1 VSLQEVCV
9 FRPLSVMI
17 VLALAA
23 APGVALAQTSGLP
36 GGGFGNEVRD
46 PRQSVFRNV
55 PTDEQ
60 LAGPM
65 SPVGVRQLFEL
76 DSVSV
81 AQYEA
86 GYTSHMATTAAER
99 DSARILLNRFYQEM
113 ERRDRGSAL
122 PLARDLQV
130 LGKNLDKADRKFEDK
145 ELKPLLSKSQWE
157 DYRNFRKALNKAAAD
172 ERQQY
177 GGRRPPR

>member
-1 VSLQEVCV
+1 M
-9 FRPLSVMI
+9 FRPMNLMVF
-17 VLALAA
+17 VLLAA
-23 APGVALAQTSGLP
+23 APGVAFAQTSGLP

-60 LAGPM
+60 LAGPV
-65 SPVGVRQLFEL
+65 SPVGARQLFEL
-76 DSVSV
+76 DSASV
-81 AQYEA
+81 ARYEA
-86 GYTSHMATTAAER
+86 GYMGHMASTAAER

-113 ERRDRGSAL
+113 DRRDRGSAL

-157 DYRNFRKALNKAAAD
+157 DYRNFRKALNKSAAD

>member
-1 VSLQEVCV
+1 M
-9 FRPLSVMI
+9 FRSTSVMI

-23 APGVALAQTSGLP
+23 APGLALAQTSGLP
-36 GGGFGNEVRD
+36 GGGFGNEIRD

-55 PTDEQ
+55 PTAEQ

-76 DSVSV
+76 DSGSV
-81 AQYEA
+81 ARYEV
-86 GYTSHMATTAAER
+86 GYQRHMVATAAER
-99 DSARILLNRFYQEM
+99 DSARGELERFYQEM

-122 PLARDLQV
+122 QLARDLQV

-157 DYRNFRKALNKAAAD
+157 DYRNNRKALNKAAAD
-172 ERQQY
+172 ERQRY
-177 GGRRPPR
+177 GGCRPPR